1 MRIRMWI
8 PGLVAVVLL
17 TSACGRQ
24 YIESSL
30 YDDELR
36 VKNTEYNVA
45 LTDLM
50 QQYSDAL
57 ERMDLDA
64 IAAMVSEEYY
74 ENAGTTDTTSDDYG
88 QEGLAPMLS
97 LLSEHVEEM
106 RIDVSIRDIVV
117 EQDLANVLFEYSIR
131 ARYTVEGQARWE
143 SERDVNRLQFQREP
157 GGWRI
162 VSGL

>member
-1 MRIRMWI
+1 MRVRMWI
-8 PGLVAVVLL
+8 PGLVAALLL
-17 TSACGRQ
+17 TTACGRQ

-36 VKNTEYNVA
+36 VKNTEDNAA

-57 ERMDLDA
+57 ERMDLEA
-64 IAAMVSEEYY
+64 IRGMVSAEYY

-88 QEGLAPMLS
+88 QEGLAPMLAT
-97 LLSEHVEEM
+97 LAEHVEEM

-117 EQDLANVLFEYSIR
+117 EDDLANVLFEYTIR

-143 SERDVNRLQFQREP
+143 SERDVNRLQFQRESD
-157 GGWRI
+157 GWRI